1 MALIAYSDQYLN
13 WQLGEGHPTN
23 PERARLSVE
32 MLISGGQSERMQVW
46 EDWAGID
53 TPVEWIEYL
62 QTVHTSDYLNRVLMD
77 GTCGEWAGT
86 NDTLA
91 RTALTMFGGTQV
103 LVDEYLSGSPHRVF
117 FNPQGAKHHAQ
128 ADHSSGFCVFNDMA
142 AAALRLTA
150 AGKSVVYVDWD
161 AHAGD
166 GVENILADEKDI
178 WTLSIHEG
186 NLFPWSGF
194 TCESGRWN
202 YPLPENGSDLD
213 MWEAMQDVCAFLLET
228 SPDVVLIACG
238 ADGLADDPL
247 SSLTYTLDGM
257 DQSVRLLGRTLR
269 DIEAT
274 AIVGGA
280 GGYQPHTETPQ
291 HWART
296 INSLTEELEA

>member
-23 PERARLSVE
+23 PERARLAVE
-32 MLISGGQSERMQVW
+32 MLISSSLRENIHMLEGWDSEKNF
-46 EDWAGID
+46 A
-53 TPVEWIEYL
+53 EWRESL
-62 QTVHTSDYLNRVLMD
+62 LTVHDPDYVNRVLDD
-77 GTCGEWAGT
+77 GICGDWSGQRT
-86 NDTLA
+86 DLGQ
-91 RTALTMFGGTQV
+91 TALTMFGGTYS
-103 LVDEYLSGSPHRVF
+103 LVSEYLAGGDHRVY

-128 ADHSSGFCVFNDMA
+128 WGNSSGFCVFNDMA

-194 TCESGRWN
+194 TCDAGRWN
-202 YPLPENGSDLD
+202 YPLPDNGSDLD
-213 MWEAMQDVCAFLLET
+213 MWEAMQDVCAFLRET
-228 SPDVVLIACG
+228 SPDVVLVACG

-247 SSLTYTLDGM
+247 STLLYTLDGM
-257 DQSVRLLGRTLR
+257 DESVRLLGRTLR
-269 DIEAT
+269 DIDAT

-280 GGYQPHTETPQ
+280 GGYQPLTETPA

-296 INSLTEELEA
+296 IKILTKELEG